1 MIEVNWE
8 QAQRI
13 RELVDSGMDPDEAYR
28 KVTRARVPKAK
39 ATPVVAEKPTR
50 RSRGKPLT
58 IRIAGW
64 TPASQKQGGGV
75 NSHLHWSKKSPV
87 NQNDHRTG
95 KEIASRYAGWQ
106 CPEIP
111 VLVAVIHWE
120 NKTRKKDSDNAL
132 NAVKHLIDGVCA
144 GLEIDDR
151 RFLTSMA
158 FQKVDPE
165 GHGFTEIIIRPA
177 TLDERRIASS

>member
-1 MIEVNWE
+1 MIEVDAQ
-8 QAQRI
+8 QARQI
-13 RELVDSGMDPDEAYR
+13 WELVADGMDVDKATR
-28 KVTRARVPKAK
+28 KVLNTPVPKAK
-39 ATPVVAEKPTR
+39 ATPVVDEKPTR
-50 RSRGKPLT
+50 RSTGKPLT

-95 KEIASRYAGWQ
+95 KNAASRYAGWQ

>member
-1 MIEVNWE
+1 MIEVDAQ
-8 QAQRI
+8 QARQI
-13 RELVDSGMDPDEAYR
+13 WQLVADGMDVDKA
-28 KVTRARVPKAK
+28 TRQVMNTPVPKAK
-39 ATPVVAEKPTR
+39 ATPVVDEKPTR
-50 RSRGKPLT
+50 RSKGKPLM
-58 IRIAGW
+58 IRVNW

-75 NSHLHWSKKSPV
+75 NAHLHWSKKSGV
-87 NQNDHRTG
+87 QKNDHQHG
-95 KEIASRYAGWQ
+95 KEVGARYAGCQ
-106 CPEIP
+106 IPEAP

-132 NAVKHLIDGVCA
+132 NAVKHLIDGICA
-144 GLEIDDR
+144 GLGIDDR